1 MQYTVDL
8 PKALTDRIN
17 QYLKD
22 NPDETLDQLIQE
34 ALEIKLAPK
43 NLSKFLS
50 LAGMITEA
58 PRQASERA
66 EDDPIITQP

>member
-17 QYLKD
+17 QYLED
-22 NPDETLDQLIQE
+22 NPNETLERLIQE

-43 NLSKFLS
+43 NLSKFLF
-50 LAGMITEA
+50 LAGTVAEA
-58 PRQASERA
+58 PQQASDRA
-66 EDDPIITQP
+66 EDDPTITQT